1 MNKILYAFALAGVL
15 GLSSCSDFLD
25 QTSPSE
31 MTAENTYASPYYTN
45 LRINKLYGGMA
56 QDRTYA
62 QDLSIVWN
70 LNSDCELIDGLGS
83 NATNTSSERGNMN
96 YNMDPG
102 WSKISGVWDAEYGII

>member
-45 LRINKLYGGMA
+45 LRVNKLYGGMG

-70 LNSDCELIDGLGS
+70 LNSDCVSWSLSCSSSSSLAAIWPKRQISAKSVYNGIQALI
-83 NATNTSSERGNMN
+83 
-96 YNMDPG
+96 
-102 WSKISGVWDAEYGII
+102 

>member
-45 LRINKLYGGMA
+45 LRVNKLYGGMA
-56 QDRTYA
+56 QGPYLRTGPVYCMEPE
-62 QDLSIVWN
+62 QRLR
-70 LNSDCELIDGLGS
+70 ID
-83 NATNTSSERGNMN
+83 
-96 YNMDPG
+96 
-102 WSKISGVWDAEYGII
+102 

>member
-83 NATNTSSERGNMN
+83 KDRKS
-96 YNMDPG
+96 
-102 WSKISGVWDAEYGII
+102 VV

>member
-1 MNKILYAFALAGVL
+1 MKKILY
-15 GLSSCSDFLD
+15 LSLIHI
-25 QTSPSE
+25 
-31 MTAENTYASPYYTN
+31 SPYYTN
-45 LRINKLYGGMA
+45 LRVNKLYGGMG

-83 NATNTSSERGNMN
+83 NATHTSNERGNMN

-102 WSKISGVWDAEYGII
+102 WSKISGVWDARCV

>member
-1 MNKILYAFALAGVL
+1 
-15 GLSSCSDFLD
+15 
-25 QTSPSE
+25 
-31 MTAENTYASPYYTN
+31 
-45 LRINKLYGGMA
+45 MA

-96 YNMDPG
+96 
-102 WSKISGVWDAEYGII
+102 

>member
-45 LRINKLYGGMA
+45 LRVNKLYGGM
-56 QDRTYA
+56 
-62 QDLSIVWN
+62 
-70 LNSDCELIDGLGS
+70 
-83 NATNTSSERGNMN
+83 
-96 YNMDPG
+96 
-102 WSKISGVWDAEYGII
+102 